1 MKHSPTIITGDTL
14 VSYLPSTFSH
24 EEKLASIKLVED
36 IRRAV
41 MRRLPISFSYN
52 GESRIVIPANLF
64 LQDKTWTRVSN
75 ITHPVSWYPNKMTVE
90 SRGARK
96 AIGFDALQVLDKNW
110 AEEAWKTFHIDRVDN
125 LRLLTLREVEKAFPY
140 LNDEDYMT
148 TPSEPPEWH
157 VRNWNWW
164 FRRFIVERTDGR
176 YDLRVPDTFFRSDL
190 QSEEK
195 SI

>member
-1 MKHSPTIITGDTL
+1 MKNTSSAITGDTL
-14 VSYLPSTFSH
+14 VSYLPNTFPH
-24 EEKLASIKLVED
+24 EQKLASIGLTQDV
-36 IRRAV
+36 RYAV
-41 MRRLPISFSYN
+41 TKRLPIGLSYN
-52 GESRIVIPANLF
+52 GERRIVIPANLF
-64 LQDKTWTRVSN
+64 LQNKTGTR
-75 ITHPVSWYPNKMTVE
+75 ITEIRHPITGYPNKMTVE
-90 SRGARK
+90 TRGARR
-96 AIGFDALQVLDKNW
+96 AIGFDAFQVLDKKG

-125 LRLLTLREVEKAFPY
+125 LRLLTLREIEKAFPY

-148 TPSEPPEWH
+148 TASEPLEWH

-176 YDLRVPDTFFRSDL
+176 YDLRVPETFYRENL

>member
-1 MKHSPTIITGDTL
+1 MKNTSSAITGDTL
-14 VSYLPSTFSH
+14 VSYLPGTFWH

-41 MRRLPISFSYN
+41 MRRLPIGFSYN
-52 GESRIVIPANLF
+52 GESRIAIPANLF
-64 LQDKTWTRVSN
+64 LQDKTGTR
-75 ITHPVSWYPNKMTVE
+75 ITEIRHPITGYPNKMTVE
-90 SRGARK
+90 TRGARK
-96 AIGFDALQVLDKNW
+96 AIWFDALQVLDKNG

-125 LRLLTLREVEKAFPY
+125 LRLLTLREVKKKFPY

-148 TPSEPPEWH
+148 TPTEAPEWH

-176 YDLRVPDTFFRSDL
+176 YDMRVPETIHTIDL